1 MPNPS
6 QERINAL
13 IPTINL
19 KDIPMNTLH
28 QAYKLLALATVG
40 LGFAA
45 ASTAATLS
53 SATYD
58 MARTEL
64 KDSYRSE
71 LDACKSQS
79 GNVKDI
85 CQETAKGR
93 EKVAMAHLQYQRTGD
108 AKDMSKL
115 NEARYEARYA
125 VDKERC
131 DDQTGNAKSLC
142 TAQAKA
148 ARDKSKAN
156 VKMTSEVTE
165 ATGDA
170 ISTTLKADYK
180 VAQERCDALSGNA
193 KDACMA
199 SAKARFGQ

>member
-6 QERINAL
+6 KERITAF

-19 KDIPMNTLH
+19 KDIPMNTFQ
-28 QAYKLLALATVG
+28 QAFKLLALATFG

-45 ASTAATLS
+45 ASTAAPLS

-108 AKDMSKL
+108 AKDMGKL

-142 TAQAKA
+142 TTQVKA
-148 ARDKSKAN
+148 ARDKAKAN

-193 KDACMA
+193 KDACVA